1 MRVNFYLDAYEDSSD
16 DLYIRIFDGEDIN
29 LLINELGVYSDF
41 LPLNKNYISQ
51 FKYSLKRCLEA
62 HGSVVVKISMS
73 IDGEDVVMYHPDYNL
88 GKLLSIDNFQS
99 FLEVIDN
106 HSHSRGFSS
115 RKSKIIE
122 MLLDGSLSEYYF
134 VPEEQEKEK
143 EFTTKKEE
151 KINNNERGNVD
162 MKTNNLFGNIMGKLK
177 FGKIQTDEIAYS
189 MQGIAYKTKD
199 GDYVCYNTETEE
211 LLNVSQMIF
220 NMPILVMPLS
230 KKDLKVGD
238 IIQHNNQFVIVKEIS
253 DKDKGI
259 KIIKPNEQ
267 ETAVII
273 PMKSIF
279 GFDFYSKVI
288 NIFENVSIE
297 ADQNNPFGNMLPLL
311 MMGDKEN
318 NDSLLP
324 IMIMINNGNK
334 DMNSMLPLLMMS
346 DKENTDSLLP
356 MIMMMNNNKD
366 MNSMLPLLMMGG
378 EKDMTSILMMM
389 MLNK

>member
-1 MRVNFYLDAYEDSSD
+1 MRVNFYLDAYRYSPD
-16 DLYIRIFDGEDIN
+16 DLYIKFFDSEGID
-29 LLINELGVYSDF
+29 LLITELGACSKF
-41 LPLNKNYISQ
+41 LLCDRNNVIQ
-51 FKYSLKRCLEA
+51 FKRLLKRDLETR
-62 HGSVVVKISMS
+62 GSAIVRIRVSA
-73 IDGEDVVMYHPDYNL
+73 DDDDVAIKPLDYNS
-88 GKLLSIDNFQS
+88 GELLSIDNFQS
-99 FLEVIDN
+99 FLEIIDN
-106 HSHSRGFSS
+106 HSHYGEPS

-122 MLLDGSLSEYYF
+122 MLLKGSLFEYYF

-143 EFTTKKEE
+143 EVTAKKEE
-151 KINNNERGNVD
+151 KINNNERGSVN

-189 MQGIAYKTKD
+189 IQGIAYKTKD
-199 GDYVCYNTETEE
+199 GDYVCYNTETED
-211 LLNVSQMIF
+211 LINVSQLIL
-220 NMPILVMPLS
+220 NMPIVVMPLS

-253 DKDKGI
+253 DKDI

-288 NIFENVSIE
+288 NIFENVSME
-297 ADQNNPFGNMLPLL
+297 ANKDNPFGNMLPLL

-318 NDSLLP
+318 TN
-324 IMIMINNGNK
+324 
-334 DMNSMLPLLMMS
+334 
-346 DKENTDSLLP
+346 SLLP
-356 MIMMMNNNKD
+356 MIMMMNNGNNGNKD
-366 MNSMLPLLMMGG
+366 ISSMLPLLMMSDRENTDSLLPMMMMSSNKDINSMLPLLMMSG

>member
-1 MRVNFYLDAYEDSSD
+1 MRANFYLDAYGYISDS
-16 DLYIRIFDGEDIN
+16 LYIRVFDGELIN
-29 LLINELGVYSDF
+29 LLISELGACSKF
-41 LPLNKNYISQ
+41 LSCDINNTIQ
-51 FKYSLKRCLEA
+51 FKYLLKRCLEA
-62 HGSVVVKISMS
+62 NGSAVVKICANA
-73 IDGEDVVMYHPDYNL
+73 DEDDVEIKPLDYNS

-99 FLEVIDN
+99 FLEIIN
-106 HSHSRGFSS
+106 NYSHSRGLSS

-122 MLLDGSLSEYYF
+122 MLLNCSLSEYYF

-143 EFTTKKEE
+143 EFTAKKEE
-151 KINNNERGNVD
+151 KINNNERGSVD

-199 GDYVCYNTETEE
+199 GDYVCYNTETDD

-220 NMPILVMPLS
+220 NMPIVIMPLA

-238 IIQHNNQFVIVKEIS
+238 IIQHNNQFVIVKEIL
-253 DKDKGI
+253 DKGI

-279 GFDFYSKVI
+279 GFDFYSKVV
-288 NIFENVSIE
+288 NIFENASIE
-297 ADQNNPFGNMLPLL
+297 ANQDNPFGNMLPLL
-311 MMGDKEN
+311 MMSDKEN
-318 NDSLLP
+318 ADLLLP
-324 IMIMINNGNK
+324 MMMINNNK
-334 DMNSMLPLLMMS
+334 DINSMLPLLMMNSKEDS
-346 DKENTDSLLP
+346 DINSILP
-356 MIMMMNNNKD
+356 MLMMNNNSNLD
-366 MNSMLPLLMMGG
+366 MNSMLPLMMMGG
-378 EKDMTSILMMM
+378 DNKDMTSILMIM

>member
-1 MRVNFYLDAYEDSSD
+1 MRVNFYLDAYRYSPD
-16 DLYIRIFDGEDIN
+16 DLYIKFFDSEGID
-29 LLINELGVYSDF
+29 LLITELGACSKF
-41 LPLNKNYISQ
+41 LLCDRNNVIQ
-51 FKYSLKRCLEA
+51 FKRLLKRDLETR
-62 HGSVVVKISMS
+62 GSAIVRIRVSA
-73 IDGEDVVMYHPDYNL
+73 DDDDVAIKPLDYNS
-88 GKLLSIDNFQS
+88 GELLSIDNFQS

-122 MLLDGSLSEYYF
+122 MLLNDSLSEYYF

-143 EFTTKKEE
+143 EFTEKKEE
-151 KINNNERGNVD
+151 KINNNNERGSI
-162 MKTNNLFGNIMGKLK
+162 MKTNNLFGNIIGKLK

-220 NMPILVMPLS
+220 NMPIVVMPLS

-324 IMIMINNGNK
+324 MMMMMNSNK
-334 DMNSMLPLLMMS
+334 DINSMLPLLMMGN
-346 DKENTDSLLP
+346 KENTDSLLP
-356 MIMMMNNNKD
+356 MMMMMNNNKD
-366 MNSMLPLLMMGG
+366 MNSMLPLLVMGG
-378 EKDMTSILMMM
+378 EKDMTAILMMM